1 MHEKGLVKDAASA
14 DYAAALTK
22 SLLFYEAQRSGK
34 LPPEQR
40 VQWRG
45 NSALSDGQEAGV
57 DLEGGYYD
65 AGDNVKFGLP
75 LAFTVTMLSW
85 SVVEF
90 GSQLEARNELRNALA
105 AVKWGTDYL
114 IKAHPEANVLYGQVG
129 DGKTDHAC
137 WQRPED
143 MEVMKQT
150 PRTVHKIDEQHP
162 GSDLAAETAA
172 AFAAAA
178 IAFSQSDSSYS
189 SILLNHAKQ
198 AHLSLSPSLLQSFYI
213 FYPVGFTNNFDFQVL
228 TLIVSNFLQLFNFA
242 TKYTGLYQNSIP
254 DAAEFYKSSGYED
267 ELLWAAAWLARATND
282 ISYVEF
288 LTRNVNFGS
297 TASMFSWDDKNVG
310 AQVLV
315 TKACRVGML
324 EQKYSGHG
332 SLSQF
337 KTNAEQ
343 YVCNIIQKGNSNAR
357 RTDAGLLWFNSWN
370 NLQYVTS
377 ATFIIAAY
385 ADILTATSNTLQC
398 AKGAVR
404 PEELIAF
411 ARSQVDYI
419 LGTNPKQMS
428 YMVGVGSYYPR
439 RVHHRGASIVS
450 IKRDATPVE
459 CNRGFE
465 WLHKD
470 ADNPNVLDGQ

>member
-34 LPPEQR
+34 LPPKQR

-45 NSALSDGQEAGV
+45 DSALSDGQEAGV

-90 GSQLEARNELRNALA
+90 GSQLEARNEWRNALA

-178 IAFSQSDSSYS
+178 IAFSQSDS
-189 SILLNHAKQ
+189 ILA
-198 AHLSLSPSLLQSFYI
+198 
-213 FYPVGFTNNFDFQVL
+213 
-228 TLIVSNFLQLFNFA
+228 LIVSNFLQLFDFA

-288 LTRNVNFGS
+288 LARNVNFGRN
-297 TASMFSWDDKNVG
+297 ASMFSWDDKN
-310 AQVLV
+310 
-315 TKACRVGML
+315 GML
-324 EQKYSGHG
+324 EQKYSGNG

-343 YVCNIIQKGNSNAR
+343 YVCNIIQKGNSNTR
-357 RTDAGLLWFNSWN
+357 RTDAGLLWFDSWN

-377 ATFIIAAY
+377 ASFIIAAY

-398 AKGAVR
+398 AQGAVR

-419 LGTNPKQMS
+419 LGTNPKQIS
-428 YMVGVGSYYPR
+428 YMVGIGSYYPR

-459 CNRGFE
+459 CNQGFE

-470 ADNPNVLDGQ
+470 ADNPNVLDGAVIGGPDLTDAYSDDRNNYQQSEVATANNAPFVGVLARLAS